1 MPAAPPTARGRAAA
15 EAVAACL
22 RAGEGRPAA
31 EPGPG
36 RGHQVRL
43 LAASV
48 RIRGL
53 NRLRSVVSA
62 GVCRA
67 ASLTLQDARLD
78 YGAEGARVCV
88 VASEAEVRGG
98 VRLGADTLRDRVFG
112 RVPVALSTRVP
123 LPLPPVVP
131 YVEPTDV
138 QGQDV
143 TFTADEMDAPGVLIT
158 AGDACPAP

>member
-1 MPAAPPTARGRAAA
+1 M
-15 EAVAACL
+15 
-22 RAGEGRPAA
+22 
-31 EPGPG
+31 
-36 RGHQVRL
+36 
-43 LAASV
+43 
-48 RIRGL
+48 
-53 NRLRSVVSA
+53 
-62 GVCRA
+62 
-67 ASLTLQDARLD
+67 
-78 YGAEGARVCV
+78 
-88 VASEAEVRGG
+88 
-98 VRLGADTLRDRVFG
+98 RLGADTLRDRVFG